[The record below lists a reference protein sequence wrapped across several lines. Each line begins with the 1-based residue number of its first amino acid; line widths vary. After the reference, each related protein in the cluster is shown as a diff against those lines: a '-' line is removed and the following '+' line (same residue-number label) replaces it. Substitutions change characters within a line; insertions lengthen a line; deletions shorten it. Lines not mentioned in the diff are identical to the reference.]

1 MRFGDDKTAP
11 TWVSDRG
18 RMCHRHTHA
27 GRVTHTHAERDTAH
41 CRPDVRLPVSEP
53 SSATSTVRP
62 CLTRVLG
69 VGASG
74 GLGSLVRSSRT
85 QVLSISLSTILS
97 VSLMPHACTG
107 APGPAVP
114 GGCRVEP
121 AIRPSSWEPSGRPS
135 VGPGPAGSCG
145 FHPGPQLNQGS
156 SQTVVRSPAPGL
168 PGTFSVTIRDL
179 LDKPQDCPENLVL
192 SALRN

>member
-1 MRFGDDKTAP
+1 MPQGCAESQDVDLNHISTLEVTCAHTLHTSISHPRTP

-18 RMCHRHTHA
+18 RVCHRHTHA

-74 GLGSLVRSSRT
+74 RLGSLVRSSRT
-85 QVLSISLSTILS
+85 QVLSISLSTILG
-97 VSLMPHACTG
+97 VSLMPHACRMAA
-107 APGPAVP
+107 APLDITPTFQHEK
-114 GGCRVEP
+114 GG
-121 AIRPSSWEPSGRPS
+121 
-135 VGPGPAGSCG
+135 
-145 FHPGPQLNQGS
+145 
-156 SQTVVRSPAPGL
+156 
-168 PGTFSVTIRDL
+168 TI
-179 LDKPQDCPENLVL
+179 
-192 SALRN
+192 A